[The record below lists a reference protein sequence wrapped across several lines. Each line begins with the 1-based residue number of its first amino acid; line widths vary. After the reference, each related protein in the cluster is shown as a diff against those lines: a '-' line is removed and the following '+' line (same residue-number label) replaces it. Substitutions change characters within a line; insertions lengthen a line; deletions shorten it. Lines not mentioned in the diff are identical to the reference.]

1 MTFVRKPLIVL
12 WITWIALLGAGC
24 AHQEGNVAPA
34 AQTPEKAG
42 PDQVVLDPAAL
53 REGRIVLTDVKQDR
67 LPEVLRVTGRIGVN
81 ENQTARVGA
90 VTQGRV
96 VRVLANVGD
105 FVQLGQPLAE
115 MHSHEV
121 HDIRAE
127 LTKAR
132 AEMDRRRSDLQYAS
146 TARDRTARLHTL
158 KAASLEQLQRS
169 EADVIVAE
177 QAVVSAQAEIDRIL
191 EHLHYLGVSMEPD
204 LPARPVVA
212 GSREPSE
219 RIPVVAPLAG
229 TVLKRMVTPG
239 AVVSA
244 SSDLFEIGNLGTL
257 WVNAEVHEKYLSSLK
272 VGLPVEVSVQA
283 YPEESF
289 PGRLTY
295 VGETLDPTTRT
306 AQLRCETKNS
316 ARKLKPEMYAT
327 ITINLGQTV
336 EVPLIQTSAITDVD
350 GESVVFVYQSDGRFR
365 VRRVK
370 AGRQTGSQTEVLE
383 GLRSGEKVASTG
395 SFLLKSELLKSRM
408 AEE

>member
-1 MTFVRKPLIVL
+1 MTFRRKPLTVL
-12 WITWIALLGAGC
+12 WITWIVLMGTGC
-24 AHQEGNVAPA
+24 THQEGNIAPA
-34 AQTPEKAG
+34 AKASQK
-42 PDQVVLDPAAL
+42 PDSDQVVLDPAAL
-53 REGRIVLTDVKQDR
+53 REGRIVLSDVKQDR

-90 VTQGRV
+90 ITQGRV

-219 RIPVVAPLAG
+219 RIPVVSPLAG

-239 AVVSA
+239 AVVTA

-272 VGLPVEVSVQA
+272 AGLPVEVSVQA
-283 YPEESF
+283 YPEDSF

-306 AQLRCETKNS
+306 AQLRCETGNPE
-316 ARKLKPEMYAT
+316 RKLKPEMYAT
-327 ITINLGQTV
+327 ITINLGHAV

-350 GESVVFVYQSDGRFR
+350 GESVVFVHQSDGSFR
-365 VRRVK
+365 VRRIK
-370 AGRQTGSQTEVLE
+370 PGRQTGSLTEVLQ